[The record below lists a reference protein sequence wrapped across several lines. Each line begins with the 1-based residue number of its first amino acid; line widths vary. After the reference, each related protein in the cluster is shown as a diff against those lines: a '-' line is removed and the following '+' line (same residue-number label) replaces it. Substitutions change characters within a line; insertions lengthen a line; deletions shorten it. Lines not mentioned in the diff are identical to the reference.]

1 MSGTRSP
8 SRTAHPTDGAIEGR
22 WPVWKLGLLLY
33 PFTAATVAINL
44 VLLGLIFAAMGWPA
58 IAPVTALWWSVPLGV
73 PATWAAGRWARRLLD
88 EGSKG

>member
-1 MSGTRSP
+1 
-8 SRTAHPTDGAIEGR
+8 
-22 WPVWKLGLLLY
+22 
-33 PFTAATVAINL
+33 VAINL
-44 VLLGLIFAAMGWPA
+44 FLLGLIFAAMGWPA